1 MRKLLLLLLG
11 ILLVAAVI
19 CIRGRRIFR
28 EYFDGSTLA
37 NPTDRV
43 CICDNNYNG
52 DTAPGSPSYMC
63 FAYKMLDASG
73 TIVPNCNNYISGSD
87 QDVCGMC
94 NADAES
100 PQCNVP
106 SGTGLPQD
114 RKCIRKYCKWAGGEC
129 QNKTGP
135 PQPSPY
141 NPPGDARCTSSAN
154 KVCISNNC
162 LWSDASGNRVKCY
175 TEITDSGNVDLCD
188 CTTDVNGNPLD
199 PVQNKAQ
206 CKKCPYCKWCD
217 ATQKCIA
224 KVKPCSSDPP
234 SPSPSPLVPP
244 PSCPDL
250 SGNEVACSSRPDCQ
264 FCSVNNRCY
273 LKGSNDFFNT
283 CLPASS
289 ASFSPEQSTAAAK
302 QKKSALLREI
312 RTIVHNEV
320 ASELGRT
327 TANSQPFYQLE
338 SKGNA
343 IVSSDP
349 SLLQGRE
356 LESAKRPT
364 WCPKN
369 MDDYIR
375 KDSIPC
381 YGCNLGY

>member
-1 MRKLLLLLLG
+1 M
-11 ILLVAAVI
+11 
-19 CIRGRRIFR
+19 FR
-28 EYFDGSTLA
+28 EYFNDSTSI
-37 NPTDRV
+37 NSTDRV

-63 FAYKMLDASG
+63 FAYKMFDVSG
-73 TIVPNCNNYISGSD
+73 TIVPNCNNYVSGSD
-87 QDVCGMC
+87 KSVCDMC

-100 PQCNVP
+100 SQCNVP
-106 SGTGLPQD
+106 PEAGLPQD
-114 RKCIRKYCKWAGGEC
+114 RKCIRKYCTWQGDRVNGEC
-129 QNKTGP
+129 QNIDGP

-141 NPPGDARCTSSAN
+141 NPPGPP
-154 KVCISNNC
+154 
-162 LWSDASGNRVKCY
+162 GPP
-175 TEITDSGNVDLCD
+175 G
-188 CTTDVNGNPLD
+188 P
-199 PVQNKAQ
+199 PV
-206 CKKCPYCKWCD
+206 PP
-217 ATQKCIA
+217 I
-224 KVKPCSSDPP
+224 PP
-234 SPSPSPLVPP
+234 SPPGPPIPPVPPIPPSPPGPPIPPAPPSPAPQPSCSKLNGNVIGCGSRFDCEYCPINNGCYKKGKDYNTNCAPP

-250 SGNEVACSSRPDCQ
+250 SGNEAACSSRPDCQ
-264 FCSVNNRCY
+264 FCSVNNGCY

-283 CLPASS
+283 CLPAS
-289 ASFSPEQSTAAAK
+289 FSPEQSTAAAK
-302 QKKSALLREI
+302 QKQSALLREI

-338 SKGNA
+338 TKGNA

>member
-1 MRKLLLLLLG
+1 M
-11 ILLVAAVI
+11 
-19 CIRGRRIFR
+19 FR
-28 EYFDGSTLA
+28 EYFNGSTLA

-63 FAYKMLDASG
+63 FAYKMLDVSG

-87 QDVCGMC
+87 KSVCDMC

-100 PQCNVP
+100 SQCNVP
-106 SGTGLPQD
+106 PEAGLPQD
-114 RKCIRKYCKWAGGEC
+114 RKCIRKYCKWQGDRVNGEC
-129 QNKTGP
+129 QNIDGP

-141 NPPGDARCTSSAN
+141 NPPG
-154 KVCISNNC
+154 
-162 LWSDASGNRVKCY
+162 
-175 TEITDSGNVDLCD
+175 
-188 CTTDVNGNPLD
+188 P
-199 PVQNKAQ
+199 PV
-206 CKKCPYCKWCD
+206 
-217 ATQKCIA
+217 
-224 KVKPCSSDPP
+224 PP
-234 SPSPSPLVPP
+234 SPSPLPPPIPPTPPVPP

-250 SGNEVACSSRPDCQ
+250 SGNAVACSGRPDCQ
-264 FCSVNNRCY
+264 FCSFNNRCY

-283 CLPASS
+283 CVPPTAAGIPAVNPAAN

-302 QKKSALLREI
+302 QKQSALLREI